1 MIRILSTILLTLSCA
16 GSWSAERQLLWG
28 DTHLHTNYSFDAF
41 LNNNLTADPDTA
53 YRWAKGQPVIHPFN
67 RTRVQI
73 GTPLDFLVVSDH
85 AELMGALRDI
95 YYNGVNQA
103 DAGIL
108 DRILQWYTER
118 TIRQVIDDREGAEL
132 FAGALPMSQNAREA
146 AASWGEDIGA
156 AFPVSD
162 NVVKDAWRQS
172 TEATERHNEPGKF
185 TALVGWE
192 WSSIPGGANLHRVV
206 FTDADA
212 RTAQGFLPFA
222 SFDSPYPE
230 DLWQW
235 LEKTAAATGAEFTA
249 IPHNSNIS
257 KGFMFDETSLRG
269 AAYTP
274 AYAQLRAKWERVVE
288 VTQIKGD
295 SEAHPD
301 LSPNDEFADFE
312 SYPFYIQ
319 QDRETYRARP
329 GDYAR
334 SALKRGLSLQT
345 AVGTNPYQFG
355 MIGSTDAHTGL
366 SSAEEPNFW
375 GKMATDSTPE
385 TKAGF
390 SIAGGP
396 TGWSMSASGLAAVWA
411 EANTRADIMAA
422 FKRREVYA
430 TTGSRIR
437 VQVFGG
443 WHFSADD
450 LSSTNLYATGT
461 RLGVPMGGELQRSED
476 GVAPSFMIIAQRDP
490 RGAKLDRIQVV
501 KGWLASDGAENERI
515 YNVAWSDDRTL
526 DADGKLPP
534 VGNTVNLATGRYT
547 NDIGATELTTVWADP
562 EFDPSERAF
571 YYVRVLEIPTPRH
584 GLLDALALGETQP
597 LEGPATIQERAYT
610 SPVWYSP

>member
-1 MIRILSTILLTLSCA
+1 V

-118 TIRQVIDDREGAEL
+118 TVRQVIDDREGAEL
-132 FAGALPMSQNAREA
+132 FAGALPFSQNAREA

-156 AFPVSD
+156 AFPLSD
-162 NVVKDAWRQS
+162 NVVEDAWRQS
-172 TEATERHNEPGKF
+172 TEVTERHNEPGKF
-185 TALVGWE
+185 TALIGWE

-235 LEKTAAATGAEFTA
+235 LEKTAASTGAEFTA

-301 LSPNDEFADFE
+301 LSPDDEFADFE

-443 WHFSADD
+443 WNFSADD
-450 LSSTNLYATGT
+450 LSSTNRYATGT

-547 NDIGATELTTVWADP
+547 NDIGATELTTVWTDP
-562 EFDPSERAF
+562 EFDPSEQAF

>member
-1 MIRILSTILLTLSCA
+1 MTRILATVLLTLTCTS
-16 GSWSAERQLLWG
+16 SWSAERQLLWG

-41 LNNNLTADPDTA
+41 LNDNLTADPDTA

-118 TIRQVIDDREGAEL
+118 TVRQAIDDHEGADL
-132 FAGALPMSQNAREA
+132 FAAALPFSQNAREA
-146 AASWGEDIGA
+146 AASWREDVGG
-156 AFPVSD
+156 AFPISD
-162 NVVKDAWRQS
+162 NVVEDAWRQS
-172 TEATERHNEPGKF
+172 TATTERHNEPGKF
-185 TALVGWE
+185 TALIGWE

-206 FTDADA
+206 FTDAPA
-212 RTAQGFLPFA
+212 RTAQEFLPFA
-222 SFDSPYPE
+222 STDSPYPE
-230 DLWQW
+230 DLWRW
-235 LEKTAAATGAEFTA
+235 LEKTAAATGAEFIS

-269 AAYTP
+269 AEYTRD
-274 AYAQLRAKWERVVE
+274 YAQLRAKWERVVE

-301 LSPNDEFADFE
+301 LSPDDEFADFE

-319 QDRETYRARP
+319 QDREPYQARP
-329 GDYAR
+329 GDFAR
-334 SALKRGLSLQT
+334 SALKRGLSLEA
-345 AVGTNPYQFG
+345 AVGINPYQFG

-390 SIAGGP
+390 SIGDGP

-437 VQVFGG
+437 VQVFAG
-443 WHFSADD
+443 WQFSEDH
-450 LSSTNLYATGT
+450 LSSDNLYATGAS
-461 RLGVPMGGELQRSED
+461 LGVPMGGELQRSED
-476 GVAPSFMIIAQRDP
+476 AVAPSFMIIAQSDP
-490 RGAKLDRIQVV
+490 RGANLDRIQVV
-501 KGWLASDGAENERI
+501 KGWLASDGTENERI
-515 YNVAWSDDRTL
+515 YNVVWSDGRTL
-526 DADGKLPP
+526 GADGTLPP

-547 NDIGATELTTVWADP
+547 NDIGATELATVWKDP
-562 EFDPSERAF
+562 EFDPSEEAF

-584 GLLDALALGETQP
+584 GLLDALALGATEP

-610 SPVWYSP
+610 SPVWYTP